1 MSVPIICMPSEVGQ
15 RVRLRGYGG
24 EVAMWME
31 TGAVVRFNR
40 SGFPVVEIDPMPSRT
55 DHGRQVTDR
64 YGCFGVVD
72 AEGRWV
78 YEPSDTDGPSGP
90 ASVR

>member
-1 MSVPIICMPSEVGQ
+1 
-15 RVRLRGYGG
+15 
-24 EVAMWME
+24 MWME
-31 TGAVVRFNR
+31 TGTVVRFNR
-40 SGFPVVEIDPMPSRT
+40 SGFPVVEIDLMPSRT

-72 AEGRWV
+72 ADGRWV
-78 YEPSDTDGPSGP
+78 YEPADTDGPSGP